1 MSDTAPADLVLT
13 GGPVHTGSPARSRAT
28 SVAVRGER
36 VVAVGHDEVRE
47 LIGPRTEVVDLA
59 GKLLIPG
66 FQDAHAHPVGGG
78 IEMGQ
83 CDLSGVTTLAEYRER
98 IAGYAREHADAE
110 WITGGGWAME
120 AFPGGLPTA
129 AELDALVPDRP
140 VYLVNRDHH
149 GAWVNSVALHRAGID
164 ARTPD
169 PSDGRIER
177 DADGVP
183 TGMLQEG
190 AASLVGRLL
199 PPVTR
204 EERIAGLLR
213 AQELMHSLGITAWQD
228 ALLGEHANL
237 TDPTDAYLACADD
250 GQLTA
255 RVVGSLWWDR
265 ARGTEQ
271 IEELLARRAAGTRGR
286 LRSTTVKIMQD
297 GVAENGTAAL
307 LGPYLDGCGCVSDNS
322 GISFVPPEALKK
334 YVTALDAQGFQVHFH
349 ALGDRAVREALDAV
363 EAARAANGWTDTR
376 PHLAHLQVV
385 HPDDIGR
392 FRALGA
398 SANMQP
404 LWAAH
409 EPQMDEL
416 TIPFLGAER
425 SGHQYPFGALLRA
438 GATLAA
444 GSDWPVSSPDPLQ
457 GIHVAVNRVLAG
469 AAAGTPVFLPEQ
481 RIGLHDALAA
491 YTAGSAYVNHLDG
504 ETGVVAAG
512 YLADLVVLDRDPFA
526 GAPEE
531 IGATKVDQTFVGGRR
546 VYGA

>member
-1 MSDTAPADLVLT
+1 MTGTAPADLVFT
-13 GGPVHTGSPARSRAT
+13 GGPVHTGSPARTRAS

-36 VVAVGHDEVRE
+36 IVAVGHDAVRE
-47 LIGPRTEVVDLA
+47 LTGPRTEVVDLA

-66 FQDAHAHPVGGG
+66 FQDAHVHPVGGG
-78 IEMGQ
+78 IELGQ
-83 CDLSGVTTLAEYRER
+83 CDLSGAGTLTRYREL
-98 IAGYAREHADAE
+98 IGDYARARPGLG
-110 WITGGGWAME
+110 WITGGGWSME

-129 AELDALVPDRP
+129 AELDTLVPDRP
-140 VYLVNRDHH
+140 AYLVNRDHH
-149 GAWVNSVALHRAGID
+149 GAWVNSAALRLAGID
-164 ARTPD
+164 RRTPD

-177 DADGVP
+177 DADGEP

-190 AASLVGRLL
+190 AANLVGRLL

-204 EERIAGLLR
+204 EERVAGLLR
-213 AQELMHSLGITAWQD
+213 AQELLHSLGVTAWQD

-250 GQLTA
+250 GRLTA
-255 RVVGSLWWDR
+255 RVVGALWWDR

-271 IEELLARRAAGTRGR
+271 IEELVARRAAGTRGR
-286 LRSTTVKIMQD
+286 LRSTSVKIMQD

-307 LGPYLDGCGCVSDNS
+307 LAPYLDGCGCRSDNS
-322 GISFVPPEALKK
+322 GISFVPPQELRE
-334 YVTALDAQGFQVHFH
+334 YVTALDAHGFQVHFH

-363 EAARAANGWTDTR
+363 ESARRANGRTDTR

-392 FRALGA
+392 FRELGA
-398 SANMQP
+398 TANIQA

-416 TIPFLGAER
+416 TIPFLGPER
-425 SGHQYPFGALLRA
+425 TGHQYPFGALLRS

-457 GIHVAVNRVLAG
+457 GIHVAVNRVAPD
-469 AAAGTPVFLPEQ
+469 APAGTPVFLPEQ
-481 RIGLHDALAA
+481 RISLLDALTA
-491 YTAGSAYVNHLDG
+491 YTAGSAYVNGLDDV
-504 ETGVVAAG
+504 TGTIAPG
-512 YLADLVVLDRDPFA
+512 YLADLAVLDRDPFA
-526 GAPEE
+526 GPAEE
-531 IGATKVDQTFVGGRR
+531 IGATRVTQTYVGGRR
-546 VYGA
+546 VFG